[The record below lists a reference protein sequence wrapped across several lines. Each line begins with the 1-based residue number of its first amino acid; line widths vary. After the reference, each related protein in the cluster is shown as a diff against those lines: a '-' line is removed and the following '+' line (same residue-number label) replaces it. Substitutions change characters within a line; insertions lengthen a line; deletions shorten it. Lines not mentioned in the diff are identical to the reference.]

1 MASIRAL
8 VKPELLK
15 WARTSANLEPLA
27 AARKINVPDGRVTE
41 WEQGEV
47 APTIAELRRAAAVY
61 HRALGVLFLSEPPLG
76 FETLRDFRRI
86 GGTPAAIWSSGLHAE
101 YRRAHWQREALLDL
115 AELDGVAT
123 NSEWRLQAFRQTAN
137 VSVIADMART
147 ALHSSAPIP
156 APNSSSS
163 VFDHLN
169 YWSTALES
177 MGVLVMTTEGGG
189 VDVDEMR
196 AFSLYFDEIPVIVLN
211 GADWPRGRVFSLLH
225 EYAHLCLHTAGLCDT
240 RTDWRPRSEDR
251 RLEAQCNAIAAEVLM
266 PDLDVVALE
275 QVQRHEVG
283 TDWSIDELVSAAKA
297 FGVSAEALLRR
308 LVTLHLATR
317 DEYEQ
322 FRQHNAAPSRKG
334 SGGGNFYYTKVRN
347 LGRGYVRAVTGAHS
361 RALIDTTTA
370 ATYLDAKVDQMDR
383 LAAAAQVPHA

>member
-1 MASIRAL
+1 
-8 VKPELLK
+8 
-15 WARTSANLEPLA
+15 
-27 AARKINVPDGRVTE
+27 
-41 WEQGEV
+41 
-47 APTIAELRRAAAVY
+47 
-61 HRALGVLFLSEPPLG
+61 
-76 FETLRDFRRI
+76 
-86 GGTPAAIWSSGLHAE
+86 
-101 YRRAHWQREALLDL
+101 
-115 AELDGVAT
+115 
-123 NSEWRLQAFRQTAN
+123 
-137 VSVIADMART
+137 
-147 ALHSSAPIP
+147 
-156 APNSSSS
+156 
-163 VFDHLN
+163 
-169 YWSTALES
+169 
-177 MGVLVMTTEGGG
+177 
-189 VDVDEMR
+189 
-196 AFSLYFDEIPVIVLN
+196 
-211 GADWPRGRVFSLLH
+211 
-225 EYAHLCLHTAGLCDT
+225 
-240 RTDWRPRSEDR
+240 
-251 RLEAQCNAIAAEVLM
+251 M